1 MTDNDV
7 LFEMKKRNE
16 KVQEVKKDIIAGQS
30 EWAEVLKEKN
40 QAENAVR
47 HLQNKQTK

>member
-30 EWAEVLKEKN
+30 E
-40 QAENAVR
+40 
-47 HLQNKQTK
+47 